1 MDIILWIVVIASFI
15 VSYIGLIYPVLPS
28 PLFLWIGLLTYQFG
42 INSDELS
49 VWFWL
54 TMAVLTFI
62 LIISDIII
70 NSKAVKK
77 YGGSK
82 WGERMAGVGV
92 IVGSFIIPPF
102 GVIIVPFVLVLLTEL
117 VQKREMNE
125 AFKSSLGALIGFL
138 GGTVAKLMIQT
149 FIIIWFLLSIYVW

>member
-28 PLFLWIGLLTYQFG
+28 PLFLWIGLLAYQFG

-49 VWFWL
+49 IWFWL

-117 VQKREMNE
+117 VQKRQMNE

>member
-1 MDIILWIVVIASFI
+1 MDFVLWIIIIASFI

-42 INSDELS
+42 INSEELS
-49 VWFWL
+49 LWFWL
-54 TMAVLTFI
+54 TMAILTFI

-70 NSKAVKK
+70 NSKAVKH

-92 IVGSFIIPPF
+92 IAGSFVFPPF
-102 GVIIVPFVLVLLTEL
+102 GVILVPFILVLITEL
-117 VQKREMNE
+117 AQKREMEE

-138 GGTVAKLMIQT
+138 GGTVAKLFIQT
-149 FIIIWFLLSIYVW
+149 FIIIWFLLSSFVW